1 MHSKMGKDVFLMFQ
15 GEAFVLQA
23 YSGEQF
29 YAETMQDDVQRVNA
43 LFQVGLAPLS
53 APPALCAK

>member
-1 MHSKMGKDVFLMFQ
+1 MFQ